1 MIDVDVVSNNIVK
14 MKVVGV
20 GGGGNNAVNRMIEVG
35 LEDIEFI
42 AVNTDHQ
49 VLMGSKADRKLQL
62 GEKITGGMGAG
73 AKPEIGKKAAE
84 ESREEIAAALQGAN
98 MVFITAGMG
107 GGTGTGAA
115 PIVAQI
121 AKEMGMLTVAVVT
134 KPFSVEGRARYKQA
148 EEGISVL
155 KEYVDSIVIIPND
168 RLLMIADK
176 KTTVTEAFKMAD
188 DVLRQVVQGISD
200 VIKNTACINLDFAD
214 IKTIMQDQGL
224 THMGI
229 GHGKGEDKV
238 EEAVRAAVD
247 NPLLETSIN
256 GAKYVL
262 LYIVGGNDFGM
273 FDANAVAEIVQKD
286 IDENSTFIYG
296 LGIDESL
303 DDELI
308 VTIIAT
314 GFDHEVS
321 TPFGMGGKQATAK
334 KEAIQANPVAQQ
346 SAAQQTVK
354 PREKTTDYRSFIQQ
368 FSSKGRD
375 YSTTVSANTA
385 GQAEDNLEEEEEGFE
400 IPPWMSS
407 DR

>member
-49 VLMGSKADRKLQL
+49 VLMSSKANSKLQL

-84 ESREEIAAALQGAN
+84 ESKEEISAALQGAN

-134 KPFSVEGRARYKQA
+134 KPFTVEGRARYKQA
-148 EEGISVL
+148 EEGIAVL

-238 EEAVRAAVD
+238 EEAVRQAVD

-286 IDENSTFIYG
+286 IDEDSTFIYG

-321 TPFGMGGKQATAK
+321 TPFGMGRQNTVK
-334 KEAIQANPVAQQ
+334 KETVQAQPQPSQ
-346 SAAQQTVK
+346 PAAK
-354 PREKTTDYRSFIQQ
+354 PRDKTTDYRTFIQQ
-368 FSSKGRD
+368 FSNKGRD
-375 YSTTVSANTA
+375 YTSTNTSAM
-385 GQAEDNLEEEEEGFE
+385 GQSEEEIGEDEEGFE

>member
-49 VLMGSKADRKLQL
+49 VLMSSKANKKLQL

-115 PIVAQI
+115 PVVAQI

-134 KPFSVEGRARYKQA
+134 KPFSVEGRARYKAA
-148 EEGISVL
+148 EEGIDVL

-229 GHGKGEDKV
+229 GHGKGEEKV
-238 EEAVRAAVD
+238 EEAVRQAVD

-286 IDENSTFIYG
+286 IDEDSTFIYG

-321 TPFGMGGKQATAK
+321 TPFGMGRQQVVK
-334 KEAIQANPVAQQ
+334 KETVQAPPQQ
-346 SAAQQTVK
+346 QPAKQMAV
-354 PREKTTDYRSFIQQ
+354 PRDNKATDYRTFIQQ
-368 FSSKGRD
+368 FSNKGRD
-375 YSTTVSANTA
+375 YTPTNTSAA
-385 GQAEDNLEEEEEGFE
+385 GQADEIGEDEEGFE

>member
-49 VLMGSKADRKLQL
+49 VLMSSKANKKLQL

-98 MVFITAGMG
+98 MGFITAGMG

-115 PIVAQI
+115 PVVAQI

-134 KPFSVEGRARYKQA
+134 KPFSVEGRARYKAA
-148 EEGISVL
+148 EEGIDVL

-214 IKTIMQDQGL
+214 IRTIMQDQGL

-229 GHGKGEDKV
+229 GHGKGEEKV
-238 EEAVRAAVD
+238 EEAVRQAVD

-286 IDENSTFIYG
+286 IDEDSTFIYG

-321 TPFGMGGKQATAK
+321 TPFGMGRQQAVK
-334 KEAIQANPVAQQ
+334 KETVQAPPQQ
-346 SAAQQTVK
+346 QVKQTAV
-354 PREKTTDYRSFIQQ
+354 PRDNKATDYRTFIQQ
-368 FSSKGRD
+368 FSNKGRD
-375 YSTTVSANTA
+375 YTSTNTSAA
-385 GQAEDNLEEEEEGFE
+385 GQADEVGEDEEGFE

>member
-1 MIDVDVVSNNIVK
+1 MIDVDVASNNIVK

-49 VLMGSKADRKLQL
+49 VLMSSKANKKLQL

-84 ESREEIAAALQGAN
+84 ESREEIAAALEGAN

-115 PIVAQI
+115 PIVAQV

-134 KPFSVEGRARYKQA
+134 KPFTVEGRSRYKAA
-148 EEGISVL
+148 EEGIGIL

-238 EEAVRAAVD
+238 EDAVRQAVD
-247 NPLLETSIN
+247 NPLLETSID

-286 IDENSTFIYG
+286 IDEDSTFIYG

-321 TPFGMGGKQATAK
+321 TPFGAGRTKTVK
-334 KEAIQANPVAQQ
+334 KEAVQAQPQQ
-346 SAAQQTVK
+346 PTVQ
-354 PREKTTDYRSFIQQ
+354 PREKATDYRTFIAQ
-368 FSSKGRD
+368 FSNKGRD
-375 YSTTVSANTA
+375 YSTVGSSPAES
-385 GQAEDNLEEEEEGFE
+385 QAEEFDEDEEGFE